1 MITCLHAMETIRL
14 PPALGRAHERVYMA
28 QFANVRNGAA
38 LKDALI
44 AASKTPENSDERRR
58 MDYAFVDAR
67 LILSRQQLLT
77 AVIEALVAS
86 ERIRGDAPVGF
97 KTPSIHSE
105 ILWTLNPNN
114 NVRTALP
121 HADRRCTAPLWR
133 RKRYLD
139 AAPCA
144 RRICTSHGTGPCRA
158 GRRNGRARGRRPSHQ
173 RHRPPGRRRAR
184 ERVGGQLVHGLVAGL
199 EEFVQGVQAKRLFWL
214 CTSYATLGRAV
225 GVLGCSHQVPE
236 LISPSPRGGT
246 RVHRAFRPPSGRG
259 SRRQRCTPPCA
270 RRAA

>member
-1 MITCLHAMETIRL
+1 METIRL

-114 NVRTALP
+114 NIADALRRFGVAKDTSTLLLVHVASAPPTGPDPVALVAAMDELVDGDLVTSGIALP
-121 HADRRCTAPLWR
+121 G
-133 RKRYLD
+133 D
-139 AAPCA
+139 A
-144 RRICTSHGTGPCRA
+144 
-158 GRRNGRARGRRPSHQ
+158 
-173 RHRPPGRRRAR
+173 
-184 ERVGGQLVHGLVAGL
+184 
-199 EEFVQGVQAKRLFWL
+199 
-214 CTSYATLGRAV
+214 
-225 GVLGCSHQVPE
+225 E
-236 LISPSPRGGT
+236 LASAS
-246 RVHRAFRPPSGRG
+246 
-259 SRRQRCTPPCA
+259 
-270 RRAA
+270 AANF